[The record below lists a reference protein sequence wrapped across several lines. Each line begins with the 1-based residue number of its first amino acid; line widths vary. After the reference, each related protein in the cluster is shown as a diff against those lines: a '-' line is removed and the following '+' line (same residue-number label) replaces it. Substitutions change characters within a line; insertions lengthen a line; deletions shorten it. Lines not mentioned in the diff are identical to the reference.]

1 MSRISINR
9 SALFYTM
16 KSEVITPMN
25 ANDMI
30 LEKLLKKLQTK
41 PKNDLH
47 LVLKKVIPD
56 VIKSKKPLTGDMA
69 MKLATKKVL
78 KK

>member
-1 MSRISINR
+1 
-9 SALFYTM
+9 M

-30 LEKLLKKLQTK
+30 LEKLLKKLKTNQ
-41 PKNDLH
+41 PKNELSI
-47 LVLKKVIPD
+47 VLKKISPSIV
-56 VIKSKKPLTGDMA
+56 KSKKLLTGDMA